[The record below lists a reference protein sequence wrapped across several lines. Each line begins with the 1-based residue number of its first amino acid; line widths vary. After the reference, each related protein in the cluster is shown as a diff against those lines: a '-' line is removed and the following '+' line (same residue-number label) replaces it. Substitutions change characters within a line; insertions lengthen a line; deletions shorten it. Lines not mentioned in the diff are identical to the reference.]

1 MYFDY
6 CKNKTNSEN
15 LMNESTES
23 QAFFK
28 VPTLVLAAGSYKAK
42 VVGFASSSFTARNAL
57 SCSGPHIQSLLVLR
71 RSRKG
76 LESSASC

>member
-28 VPTLVLAAGSYKAK
+28 VRTLYVSYIRTYNHVCTCTYKNNLIGDLA
-42 VVGFASSSFTARNAL
+42 
-57 SCSGPHIQSLLVLR
+57 
-71 RSRKG
+71 
-76 LESSASC
+76 